1 MVVEEFFQSHTHKM
15 PLHLK
20 TVVSQAKKYSGKW
33 SDKPFPEVGMLF
45 GSKLK
50 ITMPFYQVMEIQFSV
65 SFIARRSVIGAFPLP
80 ACPALTK
87 EREVL
92 SGKTPLRLL
101 AYLSLRIEETT
112 FLISS
117 KAF

>member
-50 ITMPFYQVMEIQFSV
+50 ITMPFHQVMEIQFSV
-65 SFIARRSVIGAFPLP
+65 SFMAGRSVIGAFPLP
-80 ACPALTK
+80 ACLALTK
-87 EREVL
+87 GREVL